1 MHYYQ
6 GEAPCVYR
14 VHEKSILIGEELGG
28 CWGLYSSCRPRCRR
42 FLPRRFLLIVMS
54 SSSSCRSPPPHDH
67 YILPPPLS
75 RRRHILLIVLL
86 FPSSL
91 SYPSAPCRRVIL
103 SSSSS
108 SSSLSSTHCHWPS
121 SLALLMSC
129 RPRSICRHHVT
140 LVRYLGLASFDTSAL
155 ESLHLPVFRHV
166 GVGILT
172 PSCHSTRRCWVLI
185 LFVFLVESDTYR
197 PTSLARG
204 EGQLGLS
211 SPVVIMGS
219 HCCGRGVFQVMFL
232 SSPLS
237 LVIAVV
243 VIVVVV
249 AIVLVLVAAVA
260 VVVFV
265 LLVAA
270 VGV

>member
-28 CWGLYSSCRPRCRR
+28 CWGLYSSCRPCRR
-42 FLPRRFLLIVMS
+42 HFLPRRFLLLVVS
-54 SSSSCRSPPPHDH
+54 SSSSCRSPLPHDR
-67 YILPPPLS
+67 YILPPPPS
-75 RRRHILLIVLL
+75 RHRRILLVVLL

-91 SYPSAPCRRVIL
+91 SYPPAPCCHVIL
-103 SSSSS
+103 PSSS

-121 SLALLMSC
+121 SLALSMSC
-129 RPRSICRHHVT
+129 RPCSIRRHRVA
-140 LVRYLGLASFDTSAL
+140 LVHYLGLASFDTSAL
-155 ESLHLPVFRHV
+155 GSLHLPVFRHV

-172 PSCHSTRRCWVLI
+172 PSCHSTHRCWVLI

-211 SPVVIMGS
+211 SPVVVMGS

-237 LVIAVV
+237 LVIAVIM
-243 VIVVVV
+243 IVVVV
-249 AIVLVLVAAVA
+249 AIVLVLVDAVA